1 MLPIQEHA
9 RAGFRVNAGRTEPQL
24 LEAGQRSGVRDSN
37 RFLAHGHRNVFDRE
51 LQQVR
56 ADVVRMGELVGTAID
71 GAVDAFARQDLQAA
85 ARVVAN
91 DGKIDIAQ
99 SDLVSLIATTI
110 ATQAPVAGDL
120 RFLVSLSHVT
130 YELERI
136 GDHAAGVARQVARL
150 VDCRIDIGSGSAAA
164 LDRMGELT
172 SGILHGVLLALVD
185 LDAEAA
191 RTVAAQ
197 DDEID
202 RLYHAYFERT
212 LARMRSEPGWVEAGA
227 HLLFAAKDF
236 ERIGDRVTNIAEEV
250 VFLSTG
256 AIEDLNP

>member
-1 MLPIQEHA
+1 MTEVKGRTAFITGGANGIGLGIA
-9 RAGFRVNAGRTEPQL
+9 RAFAG
-24 LEAGQRSGVRDSN
+24 AG
-37 RFLAHGHRNVFDRE
+37 A
-51 LQQVR
+51 
-56 ADVVRMGELVGTAID
+56 
-71 GAVDAFARQDLQAA
+71 
-85 ARVVAN
+85 
-91 DGKIDIAQ
+91 K
-99 SDLVSLIATTI
+99 
-110 ATQAPVAGDL
+110 
-120 RFLVSLSHVT
+120 
-130 YELERI
+130 
-136 GDHAAGVARQVARL
+136 
-150 VDCRIDIGSGSAAA
+150 
-164 LDRMGELT
+164 
-172 SGILHGVLLALVD
+172 LALVD

>member
-1 MLPIQEHA
+1 MLPIQE
-9 RAGFRVNAGRTEPQL
+9 RPQAGSL
-24 LEAGQRSGVRDSN
+24 GQRSGVQYSD
-37 RFLAHGHRNVFDRE
+37 RFVVHGHRHVFARE

-56 ADVVRMGELVGTAID
+56 SDVVRMGELVAAAID
-71 GAVDAFARQDLQAA
+71 GAVDAFSRQDLQAA
-85 ARVVAN
+85 ATVVAH
-91 DGKIDIAQ
+91 DSKIDVAQ
-99 SDLVSLIATTI
+99 SELSSLIATTI

-150 VDCRIDIGSGSAAA
+150 AGSQIDIGSASETA
-164 LDRMGELT
+164 LGRMGGLA

-185 LDAEAA
+185 LDEEAA
-191 RTVAAQ
+191 RRVAAQ

-212 LARMRSEPGWVEAGA
+212 LARMRTEPGWVEAGA

-256 AIEDLNP
+256 AVEDLNP

>member
-1 MLPIQEHA
+1 MLLVERHSGAEPILTAA
-9 RAGFRVNAGRTEPQL
+9 RPDLRLVESD
-24 LEAGQRSGVRDSN
+24 QRSGVQERD
-37 RFLAHGHRNVFDRE
+37 RFVAHGHRDVFARE

-56 ADVVRMGELVGTAID
+56 AGVVRMGDLVATAID
-71 GAVDAFARQDLQAA
+71 GAIDAFARQDLQAA
-85 ARVVAN
+85 AAVVAN
-91 DGKIDIAQ
+91 DRKVNLAQ
-99 SDLVSLIATTI
+99 TELSSLIITTI

-120 RFLVSLSHVT
+120 QLLISLSHVT

-136 GDHAAGVARQVARL
+136 GDHAAGVARTVARL
-150 VDCRIDIGSGSAAA
+150 VDSGLDAESASGTA
-164 LDRMGELT
+164 LHRMGELA
-172 SGILHGVLLALVD
+172 SGILHGVLLALID

-191 RTVAAQ
+191 RRVAAQ

-212 LARMRSEPGWVEAGA
+212 LSRMRSEPGWVEVGA

-256 AIEDLNP
+256 AVEDLNP